1 MVKTNTRII
10 DVVSTDGTI
19 KSVES
24 ISMNEIENLARQRHF
39 EGSTLVV
46 LPSDCPVII
55 HASRRKSSTLQMVSA
70 LNGRNE
76 NNDIIWIQFEA
87 LYLDPEMSS
96 KEPWN
101 SVRSPVTN
109 GANKTNKAQAALEHR
124 QLSSEDAMTTPQ
136 RRYLFRLLAE
146 QGLSNGKIEDYLL
159 NYFQVTSMKS
169 ISKQDASHLIENLL
183 NEGGG

>member
-39 EGSTLVV
+39 ESSTLVV

-87 LYLDPEMSS
+87 LHLDPEIPS

-101 SVRSPVTN
+101 YVKSPVTN
-109 GANKTNKAQAALEHR
+109 GANKAQATLESR

-159 NYFQVTSMKS
+159 NYFQVQSMKS

-183 NEGGG
+183 NEGSG